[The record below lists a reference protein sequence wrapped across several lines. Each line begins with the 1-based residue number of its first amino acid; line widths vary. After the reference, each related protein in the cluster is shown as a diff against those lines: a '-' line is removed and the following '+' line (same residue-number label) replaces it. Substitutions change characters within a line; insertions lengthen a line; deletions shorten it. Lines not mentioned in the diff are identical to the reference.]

1 MKALY
6 LRKKYKRT
14 VSNAKNDMEKGVKS
28 ERLLSVDIMRG
39 ITVAGMILVNNPG
52 SWGHVYAPLRHAVWN
67 GLTPTDLVFPF
78 FMFIMGVSMCLSM
91 SKKGFKA
98 DGKAVLKMMKRF
110 VLIFLIGVALGWL
123 GTFCGRL
130 AWGPA
135 EGEQLPLWARIINA
149 ANSFDTIRILGVLP
163 RLALCYLFGSII
175 VMAFRPKT
183 VVWISAG
190 LLAVYSGI
198 LIFGN
203 GYEFSEK
210 NVLYVV
216 DHYVLGEKHLYRD
229 SVDGV
234 TLAFDPEGL
243 LGTLP
248 SVAHVLIGF
257 CCGLL
262 LIKKDDRKT
271 KALNLFT
278 VGSLLA
284 IAGLLLSYGLPLNK
298 KIWSPTFVLTTCG
311 MASCVLALLT
321 VSIDIRGHRKGWWPA
336 EVFGVNPLALYVL
349 SDVLA
354 ILFGTVKIGGSTIG
368 GSVYEGLCAI
378 IPSPHAASLAFAL
391 LFVALNWAV
400 GYVLYKRKIY
410 IKL

>member
-1 MKALY
+1 M
-6 LRKKYKRT
+6 
-14 VSNAKNDMEKGVKS
+14 
-28 ERLLSVDIMRG
+28 
-39 ITVAGMILVNNPG
+39 
-52 SWGHVYAPLRHAVWN
+52 
-67 GLTPTDLVFPF
+67 
-78 FMFIMGVSMCLSM
+78 
-91 SKKGFKA
+91 
-98 DGKAVLKMMKRF
+98 
-110 VLIFLIGVALGWL
+110 
-123 GTFCGRL
+123 
-130 AWGPA
+130 
-135 EGEQLPLWARIINA
+135 
-149 ANSFDTIRILGVLP
+149 
-163 RLALCYLFGSII
+163 
-175 VMAFRPKT
+175 
-183 VVWISAG
+183 VWISAG
-190 LLAVYSGI
+190 LLAVYSVI

-257 CCGLL
+257 CCGLV
-262 LIKKDDRKT
+262 LINKDDKKS

-278 VGSLLA
+278 IGSLLV
-284 IAGLLLSYGLPLNK
+284 IAGFLLSYGLPLNK

-311 MASCVLALLT
+311 LASCVLALLT
-321 VSIDIRGHRKGWWPA
+321 VSIDIRGNRKGWWPA

-354 ILFGTVKIGGSTIG
+354 ILLGTVKIGGGTIG

-378 IPSPHAASLAFAL
+378 IPWPHAASLAFAI
-391 LFVALNWAV
+391 LFVALNWVV

>member
-1 MKALY
+1 
-6 LRKKYKRT
+6 
-14 VSNAKNDMEKGVKS
+14 MEKVTKS

-98 DGKAVLKMMKRF
+98 DGKAVLKMLKRF

-135 EGEQLPLWARIINA
+135 DGEQLPLWARIINA

-190 LLAVYSGI
+190 LLAVYSGL

-210 NVLYVV
+210 NVLYMV

-262 LIKKDDRKT
+262 LIKKDDKKT

-284 IAGLLLSYGLPLNK
+284 IAGFLLSYGLPLK
-298 KIWSPTFVLTTCG
+298 
-311 MASCVLALLT
+311 
-321 VSIDIRGHRKGWWPA
+321 DRK
-336 EVFGVNPLALYVL
+336 
-349 SDVLA
+349 
-354 ILFGTVKIGGSTIG
+354 
-368 GSVYEGLCAI
+368 SV
-378 IPSPHAASLAFAL
+378 
-391 LFVALNWAV
+391 V
-400 GYVLYKRKIY
+400 
-410 IKL
+410 